1 MTSPRTLFW
10 FRRDLRLHDNVGL
23 SAALREG
30 GDVLPVFIF
39 DTVILDAVEERDD
52 PRLTFL
58 HDELAVLKRQLED
71 WGSTLRVY
79 HGNPVEVYARIRD
92 EFPGLEAVYTNHDY
106 EVYARKRDAEVEKR
120 LKAQG
125 IDFHSFKDQVIFEE
139 REILSQTGKPMSVY
153 TPYSRAWRKAF
164 HPDLLDE
171 HRVEA
176 HREGFWQT
184 GKRWALPTLE
194 EMKFSRND
202 RVAIPSRNINPDT
215 LRRYADRRD
224 LPAVEGTTRLS
235 VHLRFGTVSIR
246 EAFRA
251 GMEHSDKWMSELIW
265 RDFYSQL
272 LANNPRIEQESFKP
286 EYDTIVWRNNEHEF
300 EAWCQGRTGYPLVDA
315 GMRQLNT
322 EHWMHNR
329 VRMVVASFLTK
340 HLLIDWRWGDA
351 YFARKLLDYDLAS
364 NNGGW
369 QWAAGSGADAAPY
382 FRVFNP
388 LLQLQ
393 KFDPQM
399 AYVKKYVPEY
409 NQLDYLQRPIVDHT
423 FARNRAL
430 EVYGK
435 AVKKA

>member
-1 MTSPRTLFW
+1 MASPRTLFW

-39 DTVILDAVEERDD
+39 DTVILDALEERDD

-58 HDELAVLKRQLED
+58 HDELAAMKRRLED
-71 WGSTLRVY
+71 WGSTLRVFY
-79 HGNPVEVYARIRD
+79 GDPVEIYARLRE
-92 EFPGLEAVYTNHDY
+92 EFPDVETVYTNHDY
-106 EVYARKRDAEVEKR
+106 EAYARRRDAEVDKR

-125 IDFHSFKDQVIFEE
+125 IGFRSFKDQVVFEE

-184 GKRWALPTLE
+184 GKRWALPTLD

-202 RVAIPSRNINPDT
+202 RVAIPSRKIDPDI

-235 VHLRFGTVSIR
+235 MHLRFGTVSIR

-251 GMEHSDKWMSELIW
+251 GLLYSDKWMSELIW

-272 LANNPRIEQESFKP
+272 LANNPRIERESFKP
-286 EYDTIVWRNNEHEF
+286 EYDQIAWRNDEREF

-409 NQLDYLQRPIVDHT
+409 NQLDYLQHPIVDHT